1 MLTAGELA
9 GLIAATGWI
18 VLVCVL
24 AMVLVKLARLL
35 TETTKAVSDLNDRLL
50 PLLDDM
56 SVTVNETNRQLMAV
70 EAIAKDV
77 KQVSGHAAK
86 LSGVTQTIFT
96 GPLIKVSSLGY
107 GVRRAIEAR
116 RAPRL
121 KVRPQSGFK
130 AEAKPGLKT
139 EAKAEAKAA
148 PRRAR

>member
-1 MLTAGELA
+1 MLTAGEVA
-9 GLIAATGWI
+9 GLIAATGWV

-35 TETTKAVSDLNDRLL
+35 TETTKAVSELAERMV
-50 PLLDDM
+50 PLLDDV
-56 SVTVNETNRQLMAV
+56 SVTVNETNRQLVTV
-70 EAIAKDV
+70 EAIAQDV

-116 RAPRL
+116 RPR
-121 KVRPQSGFK
+121 KARRRP
-130 AEAKPGLKT
+130 
-139 EAKAEAKAA
+139 
-148 PRRAR
+148 

>member
-1 MLTAGELA
+1 MLTAGEVA

-35 TETTKAVSDLNDRLL
+35 TETTKAVSELNARLT

-56 SVTVNETNRQLMAV
+56 SVTVNETNRRLVAV
-70 EAIAKDV
+70 EAIARDV
-77 KQVSGHAAK
+77 KQVSGQAAK
-86 LSGVTQTIFT
+86 LSAVTQTIFT

-116 RAPRL
+116 RARG
-121 KVRPQSGFK
+121 SG
-130 AEAKPGLKT
+130 
-139 EAKAEAKAA
+139 
-148 PRRAR
+148 RR

>member
-1 MLTAGELA
+1 MLTAGEVA

-35 TETTKAVSDLNDRLL
+35 KETTKAVADLNNRLT
-50 PLLDDM
+50 PLLDDV

-77 KQVSGHAAK
+77 KQVSGHAAR
-86 LSGVTQTIFT
+86 LSAVTDTMLT
-96 GPLIKVSSLGY
+96 GPLIKVSSLSF

-116 RAPRL
+116 RPASGAVRRRRGRPRGVV
-121 KVRPQSGFK
+121 K
-130 AEAKPGLKT
+130 
-139 EAKAEAKAA
+139 
-148 PRRAR
+148 